1 MYIKSYEQ
9 IQLFFLCL
17 TECMQIKNTKV
28 SLFPPMDYN
37 LSPLFPFKLKIGK
50 KNLNEMIL
58 VEKMGESVD
67 INKNKKHNTNYVLNN
82 TSRIL

>member
-1 MYIKSYEQ
+1 
-9 IQLFFLCL
+9 
-17 TECMQIKNTKV
+17 
-28 SLFPPMDYN
+28 MDYN